1 MREKRGVSS
10 VFVLCAQEHA
20 PTCNET
26 FGNDSTFGMP
36 SRTLLP
42 LGARHSPHPQPRQPA
57 QPRSETGEVIL
68 SFVRTFAFSGS
79 ASGLV
84 GDTHQRVRGGAMRCD
99 MFVLSKTG

>member
-10 VFVLCAQEHA
+10 VRVVCARARSNVH
-20 PTCNET
+20 NET

-68 SFVRTFAFSGS
+68 SFIRENVFACFRAPPPGS
-79 ASGLV
+79 W
-84 GDTHQRVRGGAMRCD
+84 
-99 MFVLSKTG
+99 

>member
-1 MREKRGVSS
+1 MFLL
-10 VFVLCAQEHA
+10 FVLCAQEHA

-57 QPRSETGEVIL
+57 QPRSETGDVIL
-68 SFVRTFAFSGS
+68 SFIRENVRVFG
-79 ASGLV
+79 ASVRLRSLV
-84 GDTHQRVRGGAMRCD
+84 GDTHHDTSGSVAVQ
-99 MFVLSKTG
+99 

>member
-1 MREKRGVSS
+1 MREKRGFLL
-10 VFVLCAQEHA
+10 FVLCAQEHA

-68 SFVRTFAFSGS
+68 YLFIRENVRVF
-79 ASGLV
+79 GL
-84 GDTHQRVRGGAMRCD
+84 RLRARR
-99 MFVLSKTG
+99 